1 MKNLIQSKWELKRG
15 GAILL
20 ASVVFLSGC
29 ESLGLT
35 YVNTL
40 ARLQKPVVIRDID
53 YGAEE
58 RQKLDLYRS
67 RDVSSASP
75 VVVFFHGGSWM
86 QGSKD
91 KYIFVGEALAS
102 KGFIVVIP
110 NYRLYPQVKF
120 PEFVEDGALAL
131 KWVHK
136 NIHQF
141 DGDSNDL
148 YVMGHSAGAHS
159 AALLTLDEHYLE
171 SVGGSNDWLSGMIG
185 LAGPYDW
192 FPYFSERDK
201 AIFGPP
207 PRYPLSQ
214 PVNFVE
220 GDEPPLLLMYGDRD
234 RTVKPRNIKNLAAAV
249 LREHGRVR
257 TIYYAGLGHIDI
269 IGAPSIALRSR
280 APVLDDLAIFIDN
293 KTGTFRP

>member
-1 MKNLIQSKWELKRG
+1 MKILVQSKWEIKRG

-20 ASVVFLSGC
+20 ASAVFLSGC

-40 ARLQKPVVIRDID
+40 ARMQKPVVIRDID

-58 RQKLDLYRS
+58 RQKLDLYRP

-75 VVVFFHGGSWM
+75 VVVFFHGGSWT

-91 KYIFVGEALAS
+91 KYLFVGEALAS
-102 KGFIVVIP
+102 KGFIAVIP

-120 PEFVEDGALAL
+120 PAFVEDGALAL
-131 KWVHK
+131 KWVRE
-136 NIHQF
+136 NIQQF
-141 DGDSNDL
+141 GGDSNDL
-148 YVMGHSAGAHS
+148 YVMGHSAGAHI
-159 AALLTLDEHYLE
+159 AALLALDEHYLE

-192 FPYFSERDK
+192 LPYFSERDK
-201 AIFGPP
+201 KIFGPP
-207 PRYPLSQ
+207 SRYPLSQ
-214 PVNFVE
+214 PVNFVD
-220 GDEPPLLLMYGDRD
+220 GDEPPLLLMYGDQD

-249 LREHGRVR
+249 LREHGRVQ
-257 TIYYAGLGHIDI
+257 TIYYASLGHTDI
-269 IGAPSIALRSR
+269 IGALSIPLRSR
-280 APVLDDLAIFIDN
+280 ASVLDDLATFIEN
-293 KTGTFRP
+293 KASTPSP

>member
-15 GAILL
+15 GAVLL

-120 PEFVEDGALAL
+120 PEFIEDGALAL

-136 NIHQF
+136 NIQQF
-141 DGDSNDL
+141 GGDSNDL
-148 YVMGHSAGAHS
+148 YVMGHSAGAHI

-192 FPYFSERDK
+192 LPYFSERDK
-201 AIFGPP
+201 KIFGPP

-214 PVNFVE
+214 PVNFVD

-269 IGAPSIALRSR
+269 IGALSIPLRSR
-280 APVLDDLAIFIDN
+280 APVLDDLATFIDN
-293 KTGTFRP
+293 KTGTLRP